1 MTALGLAP
9 LLTLAFLGRALF
21 GSWLA
26 PGAFFALYWSAALG
40 APLLFASEERVGVA
54 SLLWVFAAA
63 GAVWVGSYLGG
74 GHTVRPEGAGPPG
87 AASHA
92 AVRRSLA
99 FAVVGCTALGMGASL
114 IPLFAQGYGLG
125 VFTSFRTLV
134 SAAVELSIG
143 RYSETYVPPLLGQA
157 ALPFLYAGPAFGG
170 ALAALGGRGVQR
182 LAAFLP
188 FVPALLMT
196 VTQTQRAV
204 TVLATV
210 VWISSYLAA
219 QVLAGRVGLFTPRHI
234 AAGTLVGVAVLGM
247 AVAVALV
254 RIGSL
259 SVVRLSDVAPSI
271 HGGLFGHATVF
282 GQWYDAGGPGA
293 SAPTWGAFTFAALY
307 DVLGLGQRR
316 PGLFAESVVLSSG
329 DETNLYTLFRPL
341 IDDFTPV
348 GALLALVAFGV
359 VGGVAFRSAQ
369 RGRHEGIPVLAGF
382 YATTLY
388 GFVTSIWI
396 YNSTMAAFVIF
407 FAFGVVGSRLFRRR
421 VAAPDTTASR

>member
-1 MTALGLAP
+1 VLAL
-9 LLTLAFLGRALF
+9 LGRSLF

-26 PGAFFALYWSAALG
+26 PGAFFALYWAAALG
-40 APLLFASEERVGVA
+40 APVLFAPAERVGVT

-74 GHTVRPEGAGPPG
+74 GLRVSPEVTEPRETT
-87 AASHA
+87 SHLHA
-92 AVRRSLA
+92 RRALA
-99 FAVVGCTALGMGASL
+99 FAAAGCAALGMGAPMV
-114 IPLFAQGYGLG
+114 PLFAQGYGLQ

-134 SAAVELSIG
+134 TAAVELSIG

-157 ALPFLYAGPAFGG
+157 ALPFVYAGPAFGG
-170 ALAALGGRGVQR
+170 ALAALGGRRAQR
-182 LAAFLP
+182 LVAFVP

-219 QVLAGRVGLFTPRHI
+219 RVLARRVGLFTRRHVV
-234 AAGTLVGVAVLGM
+234 AGILVGASVLAM

-259 SVVRLSDVAPSI
+259 DVIRVSDVTPSI

-282 GQWYDAGGPGA
+282 GQWFDAGGAGA
-293 SAPTWGAFTFAALY
+293 ASPTWGAFTFAALY

-316 PGLFAESVVLSSG
+316 PGLFAESVVLSTG

-341 IDDFTPV
+341 IDDFTPL
-348 GALLALVAFGV
+348 GALLALLALGA
-359 VGGVAFRSAQ
+359 VGGLAFRAAL
-369 RGRHEGIPVLAGF
+369 RGRLEAVPVLAGF

-407 FAFGVVGSRLFRRR
+407 FVSSAVASWRFRQRAGPAGAR
-421 VAAPDTTASR
+421 ASR